1 MEATATTHVGY
12 DAGDL
17 DDAGTATTVVRREGL
32 FARWNHEYWPWYV
45 IYLPV
50 LPGLLL
56 NAIRSRSL
64 VFFSNVNPAIDM
76 GGFFGE
82 RKSEIYA
89 LLPEG
94 SYPTTLLVE
103 CGCALDDVAS
113 RMRNGGL
120 RFPLV
125 VKPDI
130 GERGEGVQRVD
141 NEQALQAALAEQR
154 APLLLQALVPWEHE
168 YGLMFLKDP
177 TTGRTTLLSITGK
190 AFLSVQGDGRSSV
203 EALLRSTFRGRK
215 QTARLHGYKGALL
228 GTVPMNGERV
238 VVEPVGNHCRGTIFL
253 DRCDRATPALEQ
265 ALDRLMARTAG
276 VHYGRLDVRAE
287 SEQALREGRFTILEL
302 NGVTSEPGHI
312 YDPSLSIFGC
322 WRELLRHV
330 RCLPALSRAMRTK
343 GAHPVTLQELI
354 ARCESHFG
362 ARLGPLRKLAGLFS
376 ARRKGPPR
384 SVQLR

>member
-1 MEATATTHVGY
+1 MEATATTHVGSG
-12 DAGDL
+12 A
-17 DDAGTATTVVRREGL
+17 AGTATTVVRHEGL
-32 FARWNHEYWPWYV
+32 FARWNHEYWPWYL

-50 LPGLLL
+50 LPGLLI

-94 SYPTTLLVE
+94 SYPTTLLV
-103 CGCALDDVAS
+103 CPGCAPGDVAS
-113 RMRNGGL
+113 RMLIAGL
-120 RFPLV
+120 RFPLIA
-125 VKPDI
+125 KPDV
-130 GERGEGVQRVD
+130 GERGEGVQRV
-141 NEQALQAALAEQR
+141 ESEHALHAVLAEQH

-177 TTGRTTLLSITGK
+177 ATGRTSLLSLTGK
-190 AFLSVQGDGRSSV
+190 SFLTVQGDGRSSV

-215 QTARLHGYKGALL
+215 QIARLRGYKRALL
-228 GTVPMNGERV
+228 EAVPMNGERV

-253 DRCDRATPALEQ
+253 DRCERATPALEQ
-265 ALDRLMARTAG
+265 ALDRLMARTTG

-287 SEQALREGRFTILEL
+287 SEQALREGHFTILEL

-330 RCLPALSRAMRTK
+330 RRLPALSRAMRTS
-343 GAHPVTLQELI
+343 GAHPVSLQELI
-354 ARCESHFG
+354 ARCETHFG
-362 ARLGPLRKLAGLFS
+362 ARLGALRKLAGLFS
-376 ARRKGPPR
+376 ARRTAPPR